1 MESNNASSTLKVLN
15 MSVTIA
21 RLRMVLRT
29 QQLSAQPLQQRCS
42 LWFHQEFRAQL
53 DQCLTQVQQELG
65 GASLVLDGLRLNL
78 GDIRAQQFE
87 HDLSERAIKALVRE
101 LALHVAVNS
110 VDDTQAYLRV
120 DGEGGDIQDE
130 GAQSES
136 QATLPKPEIADVGLI
151 LLLAYLDTGRRH
163 STLLW
168 LPPANPSQWLHAQLD
183 RWQSCEAAW
192 QGRVEF
198 AWRCLDRLSSQR
210 LVATFTPTV
219 LARLSR
225 WLLAAVPAAA
235 ALGLSNRQACDWL
248 PLAAVLA
255 LRHDTASDQ
264 AVTRRMSQGQWRMVD
279 SVHGHGG
286 GLQEGLSITT
296 KSEPRHTSLD
306 MVHSEEKSPYERHLL
321 GRRPIPGPLSA
332 LGRLLLAE
340 PFTPATYLAIRLILT
355 RWASLSHLQSDEG
368 VHLRSMLSAAV
379 ERGTAS
385 EPSGKHE
392 SRMRENVSARQAE
405 APRKLA
411 NPPAS
416 LQPVGITPS
425 SVNDLEDL
433 DLSGAGIVLL
443 WPLLPDLF
451 ESHALI
457 DSSGFIDEASQ
468 VQAVMLLDALVWG
481 DGALAPWRL
490 EEFCYWCGLPAE
502 RILQDPDTWRTLD
515 SGLLVQL
522 DAWLVSALAQ
532 VPGLDGFD
540 APSLRALFLQ
550 RSGKLVVR
558 DTWVRLTLDA
568 QAQDALLRDCPW
580 PLSHLTLPWLPLV
593 VSLTWQSL

>member
-15 MSVTIA
+15 MSVTIG

-42 LWFHQEFRAQL
+42 LWFHQEFRDQL

-65 GASLVLDGLRLNL
+65 GTSLVLDGLRLNL

-101 LALHVAVNS
+101 LALHVAVNN
-110 VDDTQAYLRV
+110 VDDKRAYLRV
-120 DGEGGDIQDE
+120 DGEGDIQDE
-130 GAQSES
+130 GAQSEP
-136 QATLPKPEIADVGLI
+136 QGTLPKPEIADEGLI

-163 STLLW
+163 STLRW
-168 LPPANPSQWLHAQLD
+168 LPPSSPSQWLHAQLD
-183 RWQSCEAAW
+183 RWQTCEAAW

-198 AWRCLDRLSSQR
+198 AWRCLGRLSSQR

-225 WLLAAVPAAA
+225 WLLAATPAAA

-255 LRHDTASDQ
+255 LRHDTTSSQ
-264 AVTRRMSQGQWRMVD
+264 AVTRRMSEEQWHMVD
-279 SVHGHGG
+279 LVHGRGG
-286 GLQEGLSITT
+286 RLQEGVSITT
-296 KSEPRHTSLD
+296 KSEPRRTSLD
-306 MVHSEEKSPYERHLL
+306 MIHGEENPPFKRHLL
-321 GRRPIPGPLSA
+321 GRWPIPGPLSA

-355 RWASLSHLQSDEG
+355 HWASFSPLQNEEG

-379 ERGTAS
+379 ERGTAP
-385 EPSGKHE
+385 EPSGNPA
-392 SRMRENVSARQAE
+392 SRMQESASASQAE
-405 APRKLA
+405 ATHKLA
-411 NPPAS
+411 NPLPS

-425 SVNDLEDL
+425 AVNDLEHL
-433 DLSGAGIVLL
+433 ELSGAGIVLL

-451 ESHALI
+451 EAHALI

-481 DGALAPWRL
+481 DSAVSPWRL

-522 DAWLVSALAQ
+522 DAWLVSVLAQ

-550 RSGKLVVR
+550 RSGQLVVL